1 MAITT
6 VPGSAPM
13 SQMQVD
19 TAEPRRLSKLKVVQR
34 LMELGAWQRVKAKI
48 EESGLYDLFLAA
60 QVFSDD
66 NDYFKQGAGAIAQM
80 LGWDDARLEDE
91 ISRCLAD

>member
-19 TAEPRRLSKLKVVQR
+19 TAEPRKMRTPS
-34 LMELGAWQRVKAKI
+34 
-48 EESGLYDLFLAA
+48 
-60 QVFSDD
+60 
-66 NDYFKQGAGAIAQM
+66 AGV
-80 LGWDDARLEDE
+80 
-91 ISRCLAD
+91 

>member
-1 MAITT
+1 
-6 VPGSAPM
+6 M
-13 SQMQVD
+13 SEIKRSFPKAQVI
-19 TAEPRRLSKLKVVQR
+19 
-34 LMELGAWQRVKAKI
+34 LMTPVHRGFA
-48 EESGLYDLFLAA
+48 
-60 QVFSDD
+60 VFSDD